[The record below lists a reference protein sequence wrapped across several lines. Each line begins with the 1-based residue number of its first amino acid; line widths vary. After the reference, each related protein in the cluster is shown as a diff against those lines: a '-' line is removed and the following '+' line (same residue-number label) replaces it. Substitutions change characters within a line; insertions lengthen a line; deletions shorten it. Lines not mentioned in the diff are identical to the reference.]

1 MKKELRALFKFIKEC
16 YPIELSWA
24 RGPTK
29 LWSLNVSS
37 LFRPHALVTEQV
49 LDVADVDAGSIHIR
63 RTLRAKIAQTEV
75 FHAPRLRCGAQTSH
89 RCRQLCPIRIIITAS
104 RTSTDPSAC
113 PGLSR
118 V

>member
-1 MKKELRALFKFIKEC
+1 MRLTKKELRALFEFIKEC

-29 LWSLNVSS
+29 LWSLNISS

-75 FHAPRLRCGAQTSH
+75 FYARGFDVAPKHRADAVNCVPFASSSQQAGRPLIHRLA
-89 RCRQLCPIRIIITAS
+89 LA
-104 RTSTDPSAC
+104 
-113 PGLSR
+113 
-118 V
+118 

>member
-1 MKKELRALFKFIKEC
+1 MKKELRALFEFIKEC

-29 LWSLNVSS
+29 LWSLNISS

-75 FHAPRLRCGAQTSH
+75 FHARGFDVAPKHRADAVNCVPFASSSQQAGRPLIHRLA
-89 RCRQLCPIRIIITAS
+89 LA
-104 RTSTDPSAC
+104 
-113 PGLSR
+113 
-118 V
+118 